1 MFRSNVIT
9 AENWHG
15 NCRIAR
21 NQRKGCTAQGVF
33 SLRGWKAASCLQ
45 FVPRMKP
52 LHKSCD
58 CLWPDH
64 RSPLPRSCQLADA
77 WAVNIG
83 QQITMCKS
91 GWRLSLAQKKTETF
105 RGIWRKGNRV
115 PLPAQLNA
123 ARRGLQ
129 STHCM
134 RRRSGQSEQSS
145 LIPILT
151 QWTLISKNSCCLL
164 RPFLCLSSAVAMEC
178 KWKESGS
185 KNPAGKIK
193 SALWV
198 RFWKPKELLWEISAA
213 HVNRR
218 RHAWTL
224 SQAAK
229 HEPSSLQLLW
239 HFFFNL
245 FCLGKVTAAC

>member
-91 GWRLSLAQKKTETF
+91 GWRLSLAQKKQKHSEAFGEKETE
-105 RGIWRKGNRV
+105 
-115 PLPAQLNA
+115 
-123 ARRGLQ
+123 
-129 STHCM
+129 C
-134 RRRSGQSEQSS
+134 
-145 LIPILT
+145 
-151 QWTLISKNSCCLL
+151 
-164 RPFLCLSSAVAMEC
+164 LCLHSWMQPGEGCRARTACADVPDKANKAASY
-178 KWKESGS
+178 
-185 KNPAGKIK
+185 
-193 SALWV
+193 L
-198 RFWKPKELLWEISAA
+198 FWRNE
-213 HVNRR
+213 H
-218 RHAWTL
+218 
-224 SQAAK
+224 
-229 HEPSSLQLLW
+229 
-239 HFFFNL
+239 
-245 FCLGKVTAAC
+245 